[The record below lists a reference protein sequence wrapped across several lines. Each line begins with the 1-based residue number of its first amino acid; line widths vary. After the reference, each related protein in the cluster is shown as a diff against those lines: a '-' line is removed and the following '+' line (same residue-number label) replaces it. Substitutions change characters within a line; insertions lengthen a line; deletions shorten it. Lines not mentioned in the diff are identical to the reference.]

1 MGVNRIGKEL
11 ASAVINV
18 TADRFEI
25 AKSQDAANAEHFLD
39 ILTRSLSESE
49 IAAIRSEAQE
59 FHLMAAIGELSNIAP
74 AAGPGGS
81 PQGCP

>member
-1 MGVNRIGKEL
+1 MYYLGEGVSRDYRK
-11 ASAVINV
+11 SYYW
-18 TADRFEI
+18 FEI